1 MRPGLKPE
9 LKSEL
14 KPGNDEL
21 SAATAQ
27 QREVN
32 KYKLKKKIDM
42 KRIILLPLLF
52 VFVHFSN
59 GQSKKIKVDND
70 FFVLGTLD
78 DYMGR
83 ETYKHITNRIESYY
97 QNDKSLVV
105 YICSVFK
112 KQYPDLIF
120 KTNSKNN
127 DRLDLLSK
135 SLARKINNFYDFQ
148 FMGGAKYIG
157 KEDIKT
163 LRMDTVMKNKSL
175 FYTYFDSTY
184 IGTLK
189 KDIFKNDIERL
200 SFMAGAYQRFGGI
213 KDSVYS
219 ITMYNSSRKVDVIA
233 KQLKELKC
241 TNVSYVKNTEIH
253 IPNKDAVYFTPTN
266 ELKKYFE
273 AINQKVARANVSD
286 TK

>member
-1 MRPGLKPE
+1 
-9 LKSEL
+9 
-14 KPGNDEL
+14 
-21 SAATAQ
+21 
-27 QREVN
+27 
-32 KYKLKKKIDM
+32 M
-42 KRIILLPLLF
+42 KRIIILPLLF

-59 GQSKKIKVDND
+59 GQSKNIKVDND

-112 KQYPDLIF
+112 KQYPDLRF